1 MDDLLLQARHI
12 RESCHI
18 RGWKVA
24 AFMANMLASEI
35 ARSLK
40 LDSVERAK
48 LGLSTIEERGEGT
61 DPGCGCVD

>member
-1 MDDLLLQARHI
+1 MDELLLQAQHI

-24 AFMANMLASEI
+24 AFMANMLACEI

-40 LDSVERAK
+40 LDPVERAK
-48 LGLSTIEERGEGT
+48 LGLSTSEERSERT
-61 DPGCGCVD
+61 DPGYGCLD